1 MKKIIFILLLA
12 FNCTLFSQVQTIQPA
27 PKISQT
33 EFVMGVATYEYGY
46 DFQPNELAY
55 ITYLG
60 KRIVVNIDSI
70 KPKDIYGLLKQTG
83 QDSSNI
89 MYLDAWGSSITNRI
103 EIIFAYKGT
112 QPNYNQEINI
122 ETPHALYNMG
132 NAYQNGIY
140 IPQLTVLNSENLR
153 LLAIVLASKYHIKTF
168 MCKPFQ
174 LQQVPFIVLTN
185 GTIGGNLMD
194 MRWIPNSYRL
204 VDYFKEL
211 NWAII
216 WYNEGGKAKSA
227 HRPKSGWK

>member
-1 MKKIIFILLLA
+1 MKKIILILLFA
-12 FNCTLFSQVQTIQPA
+12 FNYQAHSQVQPT

-55 ITYLG
+55 ITYMG

-70 KPKDIYGLLKQTG
+70 KPKDIYTLLKQVG
-83 QDSSNI
+83 QDSTTI

-103 EIIFAYKGT
+103 EIVFAYKGT
-112 QPNYNQEINI
+112 QPNYYQEINI

-132 NAYQNGIY
+132 NAYQNGIF
-140 IPQLTVLNSENLR
+140 IPQLAVINSENLR
-153 LLAIVLASKYHIKTF
+153 LLSIVLASKYHIKTF
-168 MCKPFQ
+168 MCKPFN
-174 LQQVPFIVLTN
+174 LQQIPFIILSN
-185 GTIGGNLMD
+185 GTRNGNTID

-211 NWAII
+211 DWQII
-216 WYNEGGKAKSA
+216 WYNENGKAKST
-227 HRPKSGWK
+227 HRPKSGWKL